1 MNRRLR
7 WCLAALAAA
16 GSAALPARAELPP
29 ARDVEFASLDGT
41 TITAWVQL
49 PEGQP
54 KATVVAL
61 HGCGGLYARRST
73 DKGQLNARHRAM
85 TEMLVAQG
93 YAVVFPD
100 SLSPRDQN
108 ELCTQPFA
116 SRSIGQTARRAD
128 ALAALSWVAAQSWAR
143 PDRIALL
150 GWSHGGT
157 TVLAAT
163 DLARGPVR
171 NATVRPALA
180 VAFYPGCSAML
191 GSGYRPSTK
200 LVLMLAELDD
210 WTPAKPCIELGR
222 AAGAEVNVY
231 ADSYHAF
238 DNPRGQV
245 RLLRDVPNGVNPGAG
260 VHAGANPAAREQ
272 AHARLNALLR
282 QAFP

>member
-7 WCLAALAAA
+7 CWLAVLAAA
-16 GSAALPARAELPP
+16 GCAALPARAEPP
-29 ARDVEFASLDGT
+29 PPRDVAFVSLDGT

-49 PEGQP
+49 PEGRP

-61 HGCGGLYARRST
+61 HGCGGLYARRSS
-73 DKGQLNARHRAM
+73 DRSRLSARHRAM
-85 TEMLVAQG
+85 AEMLVGQG

-100 SLSPRDQN
+100 SLSPRDQT

-163 DLARGPVR
+163 DLAYAPVR
-171 NATVRPALA
+171 QAAVRPALA
-180 VAFYPGCSAML
+180 VAFYPGCSAAL
-191 GSGYRPSTK
+191 RSGYRPGTT

-210 WTPAKPCIELGR
+210 WTPAKPCVELGR
-222 AAGAEVNVY
+222 ATGAEVNVY
-231 ADSYHAF
+231 ADSYHGF

-245 RLLRDVPNGVNPGAG
+245 RLLRDVPNGVNPGIG
-260 VHAGANPAAREQ
+260 VHAGANPVAREQ
-272 AHARLNALLR
+272 AYARLNALLR